1 MSARRWIVLAGVAL
15 FGVLVLRH
23 QAPATAPVSSACAT
37 PPSRALAS
45 AGRMAAHNDQRAAV
59 PLAGPVGVQV
69 ADGVWLIAARDGT
82 RDGARMR
89 VFRAEGGGLVWSA
102 AELRPRSPDAGSVLR
117 CVRAR
122 QGVGR

>member
-1 MSARRWIVLAGVAL
+1 MSARRWIALAGVAL

-23 QAPATAPVSSACAT
+23 QAPATAPVSSVCAT

-45 AGRMAAHNDQRAAV
+45 AGRMAAHNDQRAV
-59 PLAGPVGVQV
+59 VMLAGPVGVQA
-69 ADGVWLIAARDGT
+69 ADGVWLIAARDGA
-82 RDGARMR
+82 RDGTRVR

-102 AELRPRSPDAGSVLR
+102 AELPARSAGARVVRR

>member
-1 MSARRWIVLAGVAL
+1 M

-59 PLAGPVGVQV
+59 PLAGPVGAQ
-69 ADGVWLIAARDGT
+69 AAEGVWLIAARDG
-82 RDGARMR
+82 ARVR

-102 AELRPRSPDAGSVLR
+102 TELPARSTDAKTVLR
-117 CVRAR
+117 CMHADPETG
-122 QGVGR
+122 GVGS

>member
-1 MSARRWIVLAGVAL
+1 MSARRWIALAGVVVFA
-15 FGVLVLRH
+15 VLVLRQ
-23 QAPATAPVSSACAT
+23 QAPAPAPVSSACAT

-45 AGRMAAHNDQRAAV
+45 AGRIAAHNDQRAVV

-82 RDGARMR
+82 RMR
-89 VFRAEGGGLVWSA
+89 AFRAEGGGLVWSA
-102 AELRPRSPDAGSVLR
+102 TELPARTADAWSALR
-117 CVRAR
+117 CGRAR

>member
-1 MSARRWIVLAGVAL
+1 MSARRWIVLAGVVM
-15 FGVLVLRH
+15 FGALVLRH
-23 QAPATAPVSSACAT
+23 QAPAAAPVSSACAT

-69 ADGVWLIAARDGT
+69 ADGVWLIAARDG
-82 RDGARMR
+82 ARIR

-102 AELRPRSPDAGSVLR
+102 AELPAWTADARLVLR
-117 CVRAR
+117 CVPAAPETS
-122 QGVGR
+122 GVGR

>member
-82 RDGARMR
+82 RMR
-89 VFRAEGGGLVWSA
+89 VFRAA
-102 AELRPRSPDAGSVLR
+102 DAGSVLR
-117 CVRAR
+117 CGRAR

>member
-1 MSARRWIVLAGVAL
+1 MSARRWIALAGVAL
-15 FGVLVLRH
+15 FAALVLRQ
-23 QAPATAPVSSACAT
+23 QAPAPAPVSSACAT

-69 ADGVWLIAARDGT
+69 ADGVWLIAARDGA
-82 RDGARMR
+82 RDGARVR
-89 VFRAEGGGLVWSA
+89 VFRAEGGGLIWSA
-102 AELRPRSPDAGSVLR
+102 AELPARSTGARAVLR
-117 CVRAR
+117 CGRAR